1 MPEVAAEVEPQLPDD
16 PSGVDLVVY
25 PDPRLRRR
33 SRPLKSFDEP
43 TLAKLKILADRMFDL
58 MREHK
63 GVGLAAPQ
71 VGLNL
76 RLFVMNPTGEP
87 ADARVYL
94 NPLLAD
100 ADGDEEAEEGCLSL
114 PEIRTLVPRSTRL
127 RIKARGL
134 DGGEIDETAEG
145 FVTRVW
151 QHEVDHLDG
160 VLILDKMPPTAKM
173 ASRKK
178 LRELEADWKKDHP
191 DTIPPAKKKRR
202 FGRRR

>member
-1 MPEVAAEVEPQLPDD
+1 MPDD
-16 PSGVDLVVY
+16 PSAVELVLY

-33 SRPLKSFDEP
+33 SRPLEAFDDA
-43 TLAKLKILADRMFDL
+43 TLGKLKVLADRMFDL

-87 ADARVYL
+87 SDARVYL
-94 NPLLAD
+94 NPVLLD
-100 ADGDEEAEEGCLSL
+100 PDGEEEAEEGCLSL
-114 PEIRTLVPRSTRL
+114 PDIRTLVPRSSRL
-127 RIKARGL
+127 RIHARGL
-134 DGGEIDETAEG
+134 DGGTINETAEG

-173 ASRKK
+173 ASKKK
-178 LRELEADWKKDHP
+178 LRELEDDWKKDHP
-191 DTIPPAKKKRR
+191 DVAPPAKKKRR